1 MNQRT
6 SRLLAAAKASVI
18 SSDAGQTLKAID
30 DFSSHIARCGVV
42 PEDRE
47 AIEKKLIELRQL
59 AEASAR
65 GAKHAIE
72 QVAAIM
78 QAARSLQTY
87 DESGRKQSTETAAPA
102 AQRF

>member
-6 SRLLAAAKASVI
+6 SRLLAAAKASI
-18 SSDAGQTLKAID
+18 IAGDAGQSLKAID
-30 DFSSHIARCGVV
+30 DFSSQIARSGLASD
-42 PEDRE
+42 DRE
-47 AIEKKLIELRQL
+47 VVEKKLIELRQL

-65 GAKHAIE
+65 GAKQAIE

>member
-1 MNQRT
+1 M
-6 SRLLAAAKASVI
+6 LAAAKSSVI
-18 SSDAGQTLKAID
+18 AGDAEQSLKAID
-30 DFSSHIARCGVV
+30 DFSNHIARVGVM

-47 AIEKKLIELRQL
+47 VLERKLHELRQL

-65 GAKHAIE
+65 GARQAVE

-87 DESGRKQSTETAAPA
+87 DEAGRKQSTATAAPA